1 MRELLSALIL
11 ILALQSWT
19 KADDVTKFEI
29 EGISI
34 GDSLLNFFSEQ
45 EIKNNTLPANY
56 PKNNYMRRA
65 YFKLENKIF
74 EAIEIHYKTNDKK
87 FIIYGILGSLFFK
100 NFDNCYKKSKEISED
115 LKKLFPDIEV
125 DIYEKKHAADKTG
138 KSTNK
143 GYIYW
148 LTDQSF
154 INVACYDWSPE
165 MRFKDHL
172 RLSIVGK
179 EFQEFLR
186 LNYN

>member
-1 MRELLSALIL
+1 MKRIIFIIFFSIFSFSVT
-11 ILALQSWT
+11 I
-19 KADDVTKFEI
+19 ADDISEFEI
-29 EGISI
+29 EGMSI

-56 PKNNYMRRA
+56 PKTNYMRRA
-65 YFKLENKIF
+65 NFKLENKIF
-74 EAIEIHYKTNDKK
+74 EAIEIHYKENDKK
-87 FIIYGILGSLFFK
+87 FIIYGILGSLFFM

-115 LKKLFPDIEV
+115 LKKLFPNIEV

-143 GYIYW
+143 GYVYW
-148 LTDQSF
+148 LTEQSF

-165 MRFKDHL
+165 MKFKDHL

-186 LNYN
+186 LNYD